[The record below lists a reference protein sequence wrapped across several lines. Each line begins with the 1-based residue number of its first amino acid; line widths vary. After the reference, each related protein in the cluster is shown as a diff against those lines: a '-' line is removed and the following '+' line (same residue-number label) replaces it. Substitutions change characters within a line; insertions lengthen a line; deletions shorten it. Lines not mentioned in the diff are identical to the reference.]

1 MSAHQLIGH
10 FGIPGVADFA
20 FSTRIGYQLWVSAG
34 IGDLAAEIR
43 EGLLRIRFIV
53 VAITA
58 PPLAY
63 TRRVGPCAPPAM
75 EAHGEREPLA
85 IRQRPR
91 RPAQR
96 RRPAPHRARVLHR
109 RRERA

>member
-1 MSAHQLIGH
+1 M
-10 FGIPGVADFA
+10 ADFA
-20 FSTRIGYQLWVSAG
+20 FSPRIGYQLWVSAG

-63 TRRVGPCAPPAM
+63 TRRVGALSSA
-75 EAHGEREPLA
+75 GDGG
-85 IRQRPR
+85 
-91 RPAQR
+91 
-96 RRPAPHRARVLHR
+96 AR
-109 RRERA
+109 